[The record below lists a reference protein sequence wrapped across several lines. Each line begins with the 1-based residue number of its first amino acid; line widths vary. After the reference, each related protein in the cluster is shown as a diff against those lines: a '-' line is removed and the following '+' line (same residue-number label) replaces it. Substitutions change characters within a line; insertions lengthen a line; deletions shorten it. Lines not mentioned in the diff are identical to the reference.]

1 MGSGIIL
8 TTVDGHT
15 TLIEFLAI
23 TKYILAHLTKVKIEV
38 TSIISSSSFL
48 TCVNKRIEQPE
59 LNIFNIGLFEIVGI
73 YFAHHSS
80 PLGFWVK
87 QTTIAIQREREVVRS
102 TLLWIVCKIKYWKR
116 RGSAVISALVTIRI
130 ELFYVHLAHIVVRQL
145 IKIALDMGRRQS
157 RTAAGEDWVY
167 IIPCQQGSIIAA
179 GDTCLIATLCKHRWH
194 TRQRPLLRIT
204 HIEIALGILEIIHI
218 RSIILSATGSAGN
231 KLCELTS
238 KRYVRRLL
246 YVQERYLVKHRCEP
260 LRLLFPVDI
269 QSPDGVAQRFF
280 AHVNL
285 RCKCLLVKMHDCT
298 TNLQTLRQ
306 LVLPVESQHRFALH
320 AIFGIRLERY
330 TYVGTSIYDA
340 LIQDCNLTCRVIH
353 RVIRTLVKHNSTS
366 RYYHRTTRNIICAKR
381 NDIGRRAFVLT
392 YQHIL
397 ILLGHELSNGL
408 CTIVQFAENILLCLR
423 YGKAT
428 VNQLFAQISSKRLG

>member
-1 MGSGIIL
+1 
-8 TTVDGHT
+8 
-15 TLIEFLAI
+15 
-23 TKYILAHLTKVKIEV
+23 
-38 TSIISSSSFL
+38 
-48 TCVNKRIEQPE
+48 
-59 LNIFNIGLFEIVGI
+59 
-73 YFAHHSS
+73 
-80 PLGFWVK
+80 
-87 QTTIAIQREREVVRS
+87 
-102 TLLWIVCKIKYWKR
+102 
-116 RGSAVISALVTIRI
+116 
-130 ELFYVHLAHIVVRQL
+130 
-145 IKIALDMGRRQS
+145 MGRRQS
-157 RTAAGEDWVY
+157 RTAAGEDRVY
-167 IIPCQQGSIIAA
+167 IIPCQQGSIITA

-194 TRQRPLLRIT
+194 TRQRPLLWIT

-218 RSIILSATGSAGN
+218 RCIILSATSSTSYQ
-231 KLCELTS
+231 LCELTS

-246 YVQERYLVKHRCEP
+246 YVQERYLVKHRSEP

-269 QSPDGVAQRFF
+269 QSPNGVAQRFF

-285 RCKCLLVKMHDCT
+285 RCKCLLVKMHYCT

-353 RVIRTLVKHNSTS
+353 RVIRTLGKHNSTS

-397 ILLGHELSNGL
+397 ILLGHQLSYGL
-408 CTIVQFAENILLCLR
+408 CAIVQFAENILLCLR

-428 VNQLFAQISSKRLG
+428 VNQLFAQISSKRLGRRKEHTTIANSIPLNKVEISVGVQFIVIIQAVATQHLQQCGALYALIRDVSKINASCIALVFDIQTELGLLYS